1 MSRFYVFA
9 GLMLAFFSH
18 ATALDVNQASEAEL
32 DGLRGIGPP
41 FTRRLMAARAQ
52 HPFKDWPDLMQRVS
66 GMGPRVAQS
75 LSDQGLTV
83 QGLPLSSSFSGKK
96 PPAAGSLAPQKDKP
110 FTAENAEENPN
121 EKSPTP

>member
-1 MSRFYVFA
+1 MSRYFLYV
-9 GLMLAFFSH
+9 GLTLAFLSP
-18 ATALDVNQASEAEL
+18 AMALDINQASEAEL

-52 HPFKDWPDLMQRVS
+52 HPFEDWSDLMQRVS

-83 QGLPLSSSFSGKK
+83 QGLPLPTSNAEKK
-96 PPAAGSLAPQKDKP
+96 SPVAGSLVLRKDKP
-110 FTAENAEENPN
+110 HTAVKAGESPE

>member
-1 MSRFYVFA
+1 MFRFFSCA
-9 GLMLAFFSH
+9 SLMLVFFCP
-18 ATALDVNQASEAEL
+18 AVALEVNQASEAEL

-52 HPFKDWPDLMQRVS
+52 QAFEDWTDLMQRVS

-83 QGLPLSSSFSGKK
+83 QGQSLPCQLHTKKKRLQAHRLSQGM
-96 PPAAGSLAPQKDKP
+96 P
-110 FTAENAEENPN
+110 
-121 EKSPTP
+121 

>member
-1 MSRFYVFA
+1 MSRCYVFA

-18 ATALDVNQASEAEL
+18 AMALDVNQASEAEL

-83 QGLPLSSSFSGKK
+83 QGQSLPCPLREEKSSALKS
-96 PPAAGSLAPQKDKP
+96 AMPQKP
-110 FTAENAEENPN
+110 CAP
-121 EKSPTP
+121 